1 MDGFAVVVGAF
12 PVAGGR
18 ASRCGAVC
26 GFQRIAFEFVLVH
39 NNSRA
44 STIYIAGTGAESIA
58 ANVEEAIS
66 HGTLAP
72 GDALPP
78 IRELAGQLGVN
89 ANTVAAAYRLLRD
102 RGAVETAGRRGT
114 RVRHRPATTPRSLL
128 GLDVPAGVRDLSTGN
143 PDPALLPIA
152 FARVPH
158 ARPLLY
164 GEPAMSPEL
173 VDYARAA
180 LAADGVPADHLAVTS
195 GALDGI
201 ERALTAHLRP
211 GDRVAVEDP
220 GWANLLDLLAALG
233 LSAEPVRVD
242 DDGPLAADMAR
253 ALGRGV
259 RAVVLTNRAQNPT
272 GAALSADRADALR
285 GLLAGRADEV
295 LLVEDDHCAGIA
307 GAPLHTLAGS
317 TSHWAFVRSASKAY
331 GPDLRVAVL
340 AGDRRTVERVHGRLR
355 LGPGWVSHLL
365 QDLAVSLW
373 SDERRDSPRRRGRGA
388 VHRQPHAV
396 VRRVSR
402 ARRRRSRSVRAQRVG
417 PGARRD
423 GRDHPAARRGLGRGA
438 GDSVPD
444 PHAGGHPH
452 HHRRPGRRRDRSP
465 RRRRRRGGAGHRTP
479 QCLAQV
485 MCIIGVCR
493 APTSTSMT
501 NLPPR

>member
-1 MDGFAVVVGAF
+1 M
-12 PVAGGR
+12 PV
-18 ASRCGAVC
+18 
-26 GFQRIAFEFVLVH
+26 QY
-39 NNSRA
+39 
-44 STIYIAGTGAESIA
+44 TGTGAESIA

-66 HGTLAP
+66 HGALTP

-78 IRELAGQLGVN
+78 IRDLAGRLGVN

-102 RGAVETAGRRGT
+102 RGAIETAGRRGT

-152 FARVPH
+152 SARLPH
-158 ARPLLY
+158 PRPLVY

-173 VDYARAA
+173 VEFSRSVLSD
-180 LAADGVPADHLAVTS
+180 DGVPAEHLAVTS

-201 ERALTAHLRP
+201 ERALAAHLRP

-233 LSAEPVRVD
+233 FSAEPVRVD
-242 DDGPLAADMAR
+242 DDGPLVADLAR

-259 RAVVLTNRAQNPT
+259 RAAVVTTRAHNPT

-285 GLLAGRADEV
+285 GLLAAHADEV

-307 GAPLHTLAGS
+307 GAPLHPLAGS
-317 TSHWAFVRSASKAY
+317 TGHWAFVRSASKAY

-365 QDLAVSLW
+365 QDLAVGLW
-373 SDERRDSPRRRGRGA
+373 SDDTAARLVGRAEKQYSANRTQLLSELAARGVAARGRSGLNVWVPVPDETVAITRLLGA
-388 VHRQPHAV
+388 GWA
-396 VRRVSR
+396 
-402 ARRRRSRSVRAQRVG
+402 AA
-417 PGARRD
+417 PGARFRIRTSPGMRVTVAD
-423 GRDHPAARRGLGRGA
+423 LGAREVEPLADAIAEAVLATGRP
-438 GDSVPD
+438 SV
-444 PHAGGHPH
+444 
-452 HHRRPGRRRDRSP
+452 
-465 RRRRRRGGAGHRTP
+465 
-479 QCLAQV
+479 
-485 MCIIGVCR
+485 
-493 APTSTSMT
+493 
-501 NLPPR
+501 

>member
-1 MDGFAVVVGAF
+1 M
-12 PVAGGR
+12 PV
-18 ASRCGAVC
+18 
-26 GFQRIAFEFVLVH
+26 QY
-39 NNSRA
+39 
-44 STIYIAGTGAESIA
+44 TIAGTGAESIA

-66 HGTLAP
+66 HGSLSP

-114 RVRHRPATTPRSLL
+114 RVRDRPATTPRSLL
-128 GLDVPAGVRDLSTGN
+128 GLDVPTGARDLSTGN

-152 FARVPH
+152 RADFRH
-158 ARPLLY
+158 SSRPGSTAPRLY
-164 GEPAMSPEL
+164 GEPAMSPDL
-173 VDYARAA
+173 VDYTRAA

-201 ERALTAHLRP
+201 ERALTAHHLRP

-242 DDGPLAADMAR
+242 DDGPLVADLAR

-259 RAVVLTNRAQNPT
+259 RALVVTNRAQNPT

-285 GLLAGRADEV
+285 NLLAARADDL
-295 LLVEDDHCAGIA
+295 LLVEDDHCAGIS

-331 GPDLRVAVL
+331 GPDLRVAIL
-340 AGDRRTVERVHGRLR
+340 AGDHRTVERVHGRLR

-373 SDERRDSPRRRGRGA
+373 SDDAAARLIRAAEERYTGNRTRLRAALAERGVTGYGRSGLNVWVPVPDETVAITRLLNAGWAAAPGTRFRIRTPPGMRITIADLTAEEIDPLADAIAEAVHSTGRG
-388 VHRQPHAV
+388 
-396 VRRVSR
+396 
-402 ARRRRSRSVRAQRVG
+402 SV
-417 PGARRD
+417 
-423 GRDHPAARRGLGRGA
+423 
-438 GDSVPD
+438 
-444 PHAGGHPH
+444 
-452 HHRRPGRRRDRSP
+452 
-465 RRRRRRGGAGHRTP
+465 
-479 QCLAQV
+479 
-485 MCIIGVCR
+485 
-493 APTSTSMT
+493 
-501 NLPPR
+501 